1 MDRMIRCTVCYWRGT
16 LAGAI
21 AAPRVRPSEIPP
33 AEVVVQTAYEEQ
45 RQAAKQ
51 LGLPTPPPCPA
62 CGHHTVSVERRSV
75 RPAA

>member
-1 MDRMIRCTVCYWRGT
+1 MVRCTVCYWRGT

-33 AEVVVQTAYEEQ
+33 AIEEIQ
-45 RQAAKQ
+45 HVYDDKERLSAQ
-51 LGLPTPPPCPA
+51 LGFPTAPPCPA
-62 CGHHTVSVERRSV
+62 CGHHTVAVERHSV